1 MPSPMAETANTGNPK
16 PDAPEQKKKR
26 SKIVIIGVV
35 LVLILVLG
43 GGGYV
48 FMSRRALAN
57 SKKTNK
63 PEAPAKKADATPVA
77 VIPLESFVV
86 NLADPGQ
93 NSFLRIGIT
102 VALAKPLP
110 KGSETPADSP
120 FVPEI
125 RDTILGVLNVWQS
138 SSLLAPD
145 GKAKLKAQ
153 LLAALQQ
160 RLPELGVADIYF
172 TDFLIQQ

>member
-1 MPSPMAETANTGNPK
+1 MAETTDTANPK
-16 PDAPEQKKKR
+16 PGAPEEKKKG
-26 SKIVIIGVV
+26 SKIAILGIAVI
-35 LVLILVLG
+35 LILVLG

-48 FMSRRALAN
+48 FMSRRALAS
-57 SKKTNK
+57 SKKTDK
-63 PEAPAKKADATPVA
+63 AKASVLKTDATPVA

-86 NLADPGQ
+86 NLADPDH
-93 NSFLRIGIT
+93 STFLRIGIT
-102 VALAKPLP
+102 VALSKPMP
-110 KGSETPADSP
+110 KGPENPADSP
-120 FVPEI
+120 LVPEI
-125 RDTILGVLNVWQS
+125 RDTILEVLNTWQS

-160 RLPELGVADIYF
+160 RVPELAISDLYF